1 MTTWRGNKEGFKEGA
16 TSRTKCAPYNIFCDD
31 YFQEVGFL
39 NGIPRQDIL
48 SKYISDFTSYISNPI
63 QKLDDLF
70 LKSIYN
76 MLETYAMTSLEDCTK
91 EESIKNVSVKTFED
105 TNSFTWFEQFTT
117 MTEGL
122 QNYFSK
128 DKLTNTLE
136 QLKKNHPNI
145 PEHQLTTFYMNE
157 LNKLYTKYNGNVSQ
171 NDLFEFNN
179 DIDMNKLTD
188 PNIIKKLEAIPTP
201 SPPFKSID
209 YATFSATK
217 ERFKLNSTDPIMYYP
232 PNYLYFPIPN
242 MPVPSN
248 VSLPTSFAYFQNLLE
263 QDFMNGKKEA
273 TTEFNK
279 EKGHTIPSKPPAS
292 DNDNKKYAFSMNL
305 ASIKTGTIS
314 DYLKNILLYFSFIIV
329 NQSRDSSFT
338 DILPKIADFYIK
350 SINAIDFFKYS
361 NTNKYLNET
370 EIAVFNHL
378 LFCCLNQTGFNTGRL
393 QNVYDVYTE
402 DSKMNKYINIGTK
415 KIQKPE
421 LFIRDISTLIIQR
434 SNFVSNT
441 STNWYSN
448 SILISGFNDSITITG
463 GSNAQL
469 LREYISKITPSVAT
483 ISYFTDDYETYLRI
497 QACEAQNNAIKKQF
511 LGYAYTIKQEFYRIL
526 IIPIVIYLVYN
537 FYYMFLFKDCFG
549 YAKDTSNDEPI
560 YEKTCDKGCF
570 FPQFPDWEL
579 NFHNMEKHR
588 TDYVLEFIFKPA
600 KCFYVFLNAMKTFFR
615 NLTPVNFLINEYP
628 YILFLG
634 AFAGVY
640 GIVTTYGGKLLN
652 MMYGLMKFDI
662 PDASFGNFKLS
673 YMAGAIVWISFFKSF
688 IKIYSEDPVKMG
700 MNIIASNLGA
710 ASEAPQFPSLGWIMN
725 SMSAIVVVFK
735 SIIVLLYWLLR
746 AAITVAIIP
755 ISMFI
760 TVVYF
765 FWVSI
770 CSMFDY
776 TDNDH
781 SYNDKIELMDRVI
794 YTKLF
799 LKSDNSAIWSLR
811 TVCFLA
817 VFLLTEIVIF
827 YTLSTNLQK
836 FNAMPA
842 PTIGG
847 PGAATAFESVK
858 IFMKILTYM
867 LIVLLVIWSIFKYYS
882 KKKMLNEMY
891 TPETGDH
898 ILDNSNCEDGLFPPV
913 HPTNTLPDGNS
924 DSVYENFW
932 NDNKDDIDYFIKNK
946 DDAFTILWNSD
957 RLNDIFSKY
966 YAAKTH
972 HKVSRPL
979 TQKLLNKLS
988 GIGKYINDTINPP
1001 KGYHTETPDNT
1012 NSMFGA
1018 NGLFNNITETFNQK
1032 MKEEK
1037 ETFSNTKLDSKF
1049 LFGNSDPN
1057 KLVEGVKNLFVMNK

>member
-16 TSRTKCAPYNIFCDD
+16 TNKIKCSPYDIFCDD

-39 NGIPRQDIL
+39 SGFPGQDIL
-48 SKYISDFTSYISNPI
+48 SKYIRDLTSYISNPV

-76 MLETYAMTSLEDCTK
+76 MLETYAMSSLKDCTK
-91 EESIKNVSVKTFED
+91 DEYIKNKSAKSFEN
-105 TNSFTWFEQFTT
+105 TNSFTWYEKFTT

-188 PNIIKKLEAIPTP
+188 PNIIKKLESIPTP
-201 SPPFKSID
+201 SPPFKSIN

-217 ERFKLNSTDPIMYYP
+217 ERFKLNSTDPISYYT
-232 PNYLYFPIPN
+232 PNDLYFPLPN
-242 MPVPSN
+242 MPVPSD
-248 VSLPTSFAYFQNLLE
+248 VSLPTSFAYFQDLLE
-263 QDFMNGKKEA
+263 KDFKNGNREA
-273 TTEFNK
+273 TTKFK
-279 EKGHTIPSKPPAS
+279 ELKGHTTPSQPPRI

-305 ASIKTGTIS
+305 TFIKSGTIS
-314 DYLKNILLYFSFIIV
+314 DYLKNIILYLSFIIV
-329 NQSRDSSFT
+329 NKSSDKSFT
-338 DILPKIADFYIK
+338 EILPKMAQFYINC
-350 SINAIDFFKYS
+350 INAIDFFKYS
-361 NTNKYLNET
+361 NTNKYLNDT

-378 LFCCLNQTGFNTGRL
+378 LFCCLNQTGVNS
-393 QNVYDVYTE
+393 NIYDLYTE
-402 DSKMNKYINIGTK
+402 DNKRMNKYINIGTK
-415 KIQKPE
+415 TIRTPE
-421 LFIRDISTLIIQR
+421 PFIRDLCILINQR
-434 SNFVSNT
+434 SNFISNL
-441 STNWYSN
+441 STNWYSS
-448 SILISGFNDSITITG
+448 SILIPGFNDSITITG
-463 GSNAQL
+463 SSVEQL
-469 LREYISKITPSVAT
+469 LREYISKITPNVET
-483 ISYFTDDYETYLRI
+483 ISYFTDDYETYLKI

-549 YAKDTSNDEPI
+549 YAKDTSKDDPV
-560 YEKTCDKGCF
+560 YEKTCNKGCF
-570 FPQFPDWEL
+570 FPQFPDWEG
-579 NFHNMEKHR
+579 NFHNMEGHR

-662 PDASFGNFKLS
+662 PDPSFGGFKMS
-673 YMAGAIVWISFFKSF
+673 YIAGSIVWISFFKSF

-700 MNIIASNLGA
+700 MNIIASNLGGP
-710 ASEAPQFPSLGWIMN
+710 SEAPQFPSLGWIMN

-746 AAITVAIIP
+746 AAITTAIIP

-770 CSMFDY
+770 CSIFDY

-781 SYNDKIELMDRVI
+781 SYNDKMELMDRVI

-799 LKSDNSAIWSLR
+799 LKSDNSSIWTLR
-811 TVCFLA
+811 SVCFLA

-827 YTLSTNLQK
+827 YTLTTNLQK

-842 PTIGG
+842 PAIGG
-847 PGAATAFESVK
+847 PAAATAFESVK
-858 IFMKILTYM
+858 IFMKILTYI
-867 LIVLLVIWSIFKYYS
+867 LIILLVIWSIFKYYS

-891 TPETGDH
+891 TPDTGDH
-898 ILDNSNCEDGLFPPV
+898 ILDNSYCEEGIFAPD
-913 HPTNTLPDGNS
+913 HSTNKLPDGS
-924 DSVYENFW
+924 YDSVYENFW
-932 NDNKDDIDYFIKNK
+932 KDNIEDIDYFIKNK
-946 DDAFTILWNSD
+946 HDMSTIFMNSD
-957 RLNDIFSKY
+957 RLNDTFSKY

-979 TQKLLNKLS
+979 TQKLLNRLS
-988 GIGKYINDTINPP
+988 GIGKYITDTINPP

-1012 NSMFGA
+1012 GSIFDTM
-1018 NGLFNNITETFNQK
+1018 TETFKQK
-1032 MKEEK
+1032 MNEEK
-1037 ETFSNTKLDSKF
+1037 ETFSNTKLDSNF
-1049 LFGNSDPN
+1049 LIGNSDPN
-1057 KLVEGVKNLFVMNK
+1057 KIVEGVKNLFVMNK